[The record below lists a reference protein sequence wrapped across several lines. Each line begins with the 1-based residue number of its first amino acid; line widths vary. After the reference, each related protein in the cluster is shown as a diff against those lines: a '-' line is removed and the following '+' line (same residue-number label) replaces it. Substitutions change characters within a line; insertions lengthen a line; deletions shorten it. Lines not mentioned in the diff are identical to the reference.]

1 MIKVKL
7 YTSTT
12 CKPCEKMK
20 SVLSSVCDELN
31 IKLDYVWKEDDKD
44 NEFDRY
50 QILSIPTI
58 IITKDN
64 LPLNSYVGSMSRQE
78 IISKLS
84 QYKEMK

>member
-12 CKPCEKMK
+12 CKSCEKMK

-84 QYKEMK
+84 QYREM